1 MEIATNYWI
10 GNVESCALE
19 KPEKTYILSWKT
31 SKGMKRAA
39 HKPLKQGRYW
49 CKTPEDGEQKL
60 VFVEQ
65 QSLGLY
71 VLGKGWLSWQTGEWS
86 DQVGENEQQQITE

>member
-1 MEIATNYWI
+1 MY
-10 GNVESCALE
+10 G
-19 KPEKTYILSWKT
+19 YHGRRG
-31 SKGMKRAA
+31 KGMKSTS

-49 CKTPEDGEQKL
+49 LKTPGSGEQKL

-71 VLGKGWLSWQTGEWS
+71 VLGIGWLPWQTGEWS
-86 DQVGENEQQQITE
+86 EQVGEDEQQQITE